1 MLGNKG
7 SLYSLAGTAF
17 ISPLT
22 AMSGGQLMLEDDTA
36 ATCPR
41 VPAHCPEV
49 ITTISRVGVL
59 CCLYKLFMDIMRT
72 LLQRC
77 HDDEVENK
85 RSRVFSQYISLM
97 I

>member
-1 MLGNKG
+1 
-7 SLYSLAGTAF
+7 
-17 ISPLT
+17 
-22 AMSGGQLMLEDDTA
+22 MSGGQLMLEDDTA

-49 ITTISRVGVL
+49 VTTISRVRVL

-77 HDDEVENK
+77 HDDMMELDAK
-85 RSRVFSQYISLM
+85 DRSRVCLDIFLE
-97 I
+97 